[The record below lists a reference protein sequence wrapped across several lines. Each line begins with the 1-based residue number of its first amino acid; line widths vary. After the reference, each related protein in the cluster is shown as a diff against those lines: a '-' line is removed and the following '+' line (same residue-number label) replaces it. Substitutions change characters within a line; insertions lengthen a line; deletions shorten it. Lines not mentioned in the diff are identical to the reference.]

1 MNLKQQAEGAPY
13 HLVTSMEECPLGR
26 FWVVHLDA
34 DFEVYQSHEDPDL
47 DEPNSWMRLKQFC
60 EDNNCRPINMAFASK
75 DLNPST
81 QINLDPLADAY
92 FYTRRVRK
100 LMSGNPDLSGYQD
113 HAQGVGQLHRNTLK
127 IIWEFDSGGIEFET
141 RNIEDHPKSEPVS
154 LIRK

>member
-1 MNLKQQAEGAPY
+1 
-13 HLVTSMEECPLGR
+13 
-26 FWVVHLDA
+26 
-34 DFEVYQSHEDPDL
+34 
-47 DEPNSWMRLKQFC
+47 
-60 EDNNCRPINMAFASK
+60 MAFASK